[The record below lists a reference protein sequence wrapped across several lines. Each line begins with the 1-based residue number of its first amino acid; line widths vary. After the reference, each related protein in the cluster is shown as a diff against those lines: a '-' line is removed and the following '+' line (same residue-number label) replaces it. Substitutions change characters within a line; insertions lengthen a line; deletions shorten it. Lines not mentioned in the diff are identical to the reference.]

1 MYRIVA
7 FTGAGISKASG
18 IPTFEELGDLREKLS
33 RSYFADNPEDFYGVL
48 TAMKERSVKAMP
60 NPAHL
65 ALAQYNIPVVTM
77 NIDGLHARAGSKD
90 VLELHGN
97 LSYVFCP
104 RCRRRFDFSIVKDSI
119 RCSNCGA
126 MLQPNVVL
134 YGDSIP
140 LYFDALDILGRAEEI
155 LVIGTSF
162 YTSTAVELISRAQM
176 AGIETTIINKDAEN
190 EVPRILKE
198 RLG

>member
-18 IPTFEELGDLREKLS
+18 IPTFEDLGDLRDKLS
-33 RSYFADNPEDFYGVL
+33 RSYFEHNPEDFYSVL
-48 TAMKERSVKAMP
+48 TAMKERSEKAMP

-65 ALAQYNIPVVTM
+65 ALAQYNVPVVTM
-77 NIDGLHARAGSKD
+77 NIDGLHTRAGSKD

-104 RCRRRFDFSIVKDSI
+104 ECGRRFDFSIVKNSI

-140 LYFDALDILGRAEEI
+140 LYFNALDVLGRAEEI

-162 YTSTAVELISRAQM
+162 YTSTAVELIGRAQM
-176 AGIETTIINKDAEN
+176 AGVKTTIINKDAEN